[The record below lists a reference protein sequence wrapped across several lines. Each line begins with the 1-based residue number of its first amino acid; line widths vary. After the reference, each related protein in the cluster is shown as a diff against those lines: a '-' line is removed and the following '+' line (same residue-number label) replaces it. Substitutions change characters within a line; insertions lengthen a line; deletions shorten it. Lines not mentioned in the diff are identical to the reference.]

1 MSANW
6 FPCRPWQVLF
16 KLYSDQCNA
25 LYCIVQTAESSLLQT
40 VLPVIYIYHVNEWVT
55 VSRSAEQCFT
65 ASKLKITS
73 CDKYLLLQVILRNLQ
88 PRDTGPRDL
97 SDRGRGLSTDI
108 VEKVIIGINCLL
120 WIMMSPARETKLLF
134 NIIENWFKTQI
145 NDFDLLIS
153 NSIKTSLK

>member
-1 MSANW
+1 MPTMTKTR
-6 FPCRPWQVLF
+6 FV

-40 VLPVIYIYHVNEWVT
+40 VLPVIYHVSEWVT
-55 VSRSAEQCFT
+55 VSRSAEQCVT

-73 CDKYLLLQVILRNLQ
+73 CDKYLLLQVILRNIQ